1 MNCARCQAKLPE
13 GKYQCRMCRH
23 WNNQEIGVVS
33 SETSNSGEVIRLSKV
48 KTAKLDRIES
58 GPWDYVFGG
67 GMVRTSICLL
77 GGKRGAGKSTLFL
90 HMCAAIAKKL
100 NRPVAYIA
108 TEESVEQIKERADRL
123 GIPEEVQELIIM
135 ISAMGG
141 LPDIGA
147 ILIKE
152 GPAAVFLDSLQ
163 GLAGESEDVALQL
176 ARLMKEISVRIKA
189 PIIMSAH
196 VNKSDDIAGLE
207 AVQHVVD
214 SVMTFFPDD
223 VGIRELMV
231 EKNRDGK
238 AFISTTFRM
247 TATGLEVLELMCDME
262 NEDLDDEEDEDE

>member
-1 MNCARCQAKLPE
+1 MNCERCKAPLP
-13 GKYQCRMCRH
+13 KDKFQCRMCRH
-23 WNNQEIGVVS
+23 WNNKEVGIVS
-33 SETSNSGEVIRLSKV
+33 SETSTVGDVVRLSKV
-48 KTAKLDRIES
+48 KTAKLDRMIS

-67 GMVRTSICLL
+67 GIVRTSICLM

-90 HMCAAIAKKL
+90 QMSAAMGTKEKPA
-100 NRPVAYIA
+100 AYIA
-108 TEESVEQIKERADRL
+108 TEESLEQIKERADRL
-123 GIPEEVQELIIM
+123 LITELEQENIIM

-141 LPDIGA
+141 LPDIGS
-147 ILIKE
+147 ILQRE
-152 GPAAVFLDSLQ
+152 MPGAVFLDSLQ

-196 VNKSDDIAGLE
+196 VNKADDIAGLE

-214 SVMTFFPDD
+214 SVMTFFPDEIG
-223 VGIRELMV
+223 VRELMV

-238 AFISTTFRM
+238 AFISTTFKM

-262 NEDLDDEEDEDE
+262 DEINDDNEEDEDE

>member
-1 MNCARCQAKLPE
+1 
-13 GKYQCRMCRH
+13 MCRH
-23 WNNQEIGVVS
+23 WNNQEVGITS
-33 SETSNSGEVIRLSKV
+33 SETSTQGVIRLSKV
-48 KTAKLDRIES
+48 KTAKLDRIIS

-67 GMVRTSICLL
+67 GIVRTSICLL

-90 HMCAAIAKKL
+90 QMCWAMVIALKK
-100 NRPVAYIA
+100 PVAYIA

-141 LPDIGA
+141 LPDIGS

-152 GPAAVFLDSLQ
+152 DPAAVFLDSLQ

-223 VGIRELMV
+223 VGVRELMV

-262 NEDLDDEEDEDE
+262 NEQDFEDDEKDEE